1 MSISS
6 KSKRCFLLFLGIM
19 FASST
24 LSQKVF
30 HGSGLAIGQP
40 GMNTYPTSP
49 PGETTKLERPYV
61 SAPPL
66 VPHSVVEFNIGRSAN
81 DCLNC
86 HLEGMELEE
95 GHTATK
101 VPRSHYVNEYTGE
114 RRKDQVTGMRYN
126 CLQCHLPQAA
136 EEPPVSQKKSN

>member
-6 KSKRCFLLFLGIM
+6 KSKLCFLLFLSIM
-19 FASST
+19 FASSA

-40 GMNTYPTSP
+40 GMNIYPASP
-49 PGETTKLERPYV
+49 PGETTKLERPYA

-66 VPHSVVEFNIGRSAN
+66 VPHSVVEFNIRRSTN
-81 DCLNC
+81 DCLDC
-86 HLEGMELEE
+86 HLEGVEVEE

-101 VPRSHYVNEYTGE
+101 VPPSHYVDEYAGE
-114 RRKDQVTGMRYN
+114 RKKDQVTGMRYN

-136 EEPPVSQKKSN
+136 EEPPVSQKKPN